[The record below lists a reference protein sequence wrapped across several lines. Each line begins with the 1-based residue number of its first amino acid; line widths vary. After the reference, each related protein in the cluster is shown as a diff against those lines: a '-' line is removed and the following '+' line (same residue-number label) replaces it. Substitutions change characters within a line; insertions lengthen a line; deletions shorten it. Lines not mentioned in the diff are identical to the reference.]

1 MVKLSI
7 CKYDNKQC
15 DVKEQYWHW
24 IRDGI
29 QPPLFLDPPTLIQ
42 QESCHLTQWS
52 REINVISPPAHPK
65 KYHKSKKNIWTKKLG
80 MWSPINEQI
89 PSCIFYVM
97 SDYWIQNIFNQS
109 KIKRRNST
117 LSVHTFHLFILNPTH
132 SLATN
137 HLAQIFAVLVLF
149 NKSWFKE
156 MSRRVERNIISKKYT
171 KFIFAINWNYKN
183 IYSWIEV
190 F

>member
-1 MVKLSI
+1 MA
-7 CKYDNKQC
+7 YNP
-15 DVKEQYWHW
+15 
-24 IRDGI
+24 
-29 QPPLFLDPPTLIQ
+29 PPLPGSTHTNPAGVMSPYTMKPRDKCYFP
-42 QESCHLTQWS
+42 S
-52 REINVISPPAHPK
+52 RAPK
-65 KYHKSKKNIWTKKLG
+65 KISQIKKNIWTKKLG

-109 KIKRRNST
+109 KIKRWNST

-156 MSRRVERNIISKKYT
+156 MSRRVERKIISKKYT